1 MFRLDY
7 LSCLLTVLATILLGR
22 KSWTGL
28 LVAIVNSLI
37 VCVIGLRTSQ
47 LGFIPANL
55 FCICIYVFSIRSWFR
70 ERTNTNRH
78 QAEQQVFAAPTLLN
92 VESINASTAVGR
104 RTDALTAQLKR
115 ELEEYARTLPEVP
128 T

>member
-7 LSCLLTVLATILLGR
+7 LSCLLTVLAAILLGR

-28 LVAIVNSLI
+28 LVAIINSLI

-47 LGFIPANL
+47 FGFIPANL
-55 FCICIYVFSIRSWFR
+55 FCICIYMFSIRSWLR

-78 QAEQQVFAAPTLLN
+78 RGGEQQVFAAHTLLK
-92 VESINASTAVGR
+92 VENINASTGVGR
-104 RTDALTAQLKR
+104 GTDALT
-115 ELEEYARTLPEVP
+115 TP
-128 T
+128 TPAVNRL